1 MRLKLDRASLIVG
14 SKFTI
19 FLCCALYLRAIF
31 QVQAPGGI
39 IFGGAIKLRVFC
51 VTGLGKWIHSSKP
64 VVKLSMKRA
73 KSGHQNKIHEIFRCR
88 VDKKKC
94 QHDVHQKKSKPQ
106 FIQLGISLL
115 FLMLKSSLV
124 SSSAWIC

>member
-51 VTGLGKWIHSSKP
+51 VTGLGALYLEGLTHVY
-64 VVKLSMKRA
+64 VVF
-73 KSGHQNKIHEIFRCR
+73 SGQ
-88 VDKKKC
+88 
-94 QHDVHQKKSKPQ
+94 
-106 FIQLGISLL
+106 G
-115 FLMLKSSLV
+115 
-124 SSSAWIC
+124 